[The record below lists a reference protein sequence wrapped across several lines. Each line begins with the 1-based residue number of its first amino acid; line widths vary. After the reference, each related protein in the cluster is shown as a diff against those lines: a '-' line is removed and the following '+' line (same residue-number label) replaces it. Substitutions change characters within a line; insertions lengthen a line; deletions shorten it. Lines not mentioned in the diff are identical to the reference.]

1 MTGSIQRIAGTTKL
15 PFSTAVRVGSMLY
28 LSGQLGIDTATG
40 RLVPGGIEAETDQAL
55 KNIEQVLLSLRSNK
69 QHIIRCEVF
78 LADFEEFA
86 SINRAYANFFDGDD
100 LPARSAV
107 AVSGMAL
114 DARVEIQAI
123 ACTPD

>member
-28 LSGQLGIDTATG
+28 LSGQLGIEATTG
-40 RLVPGGIEAETDQAL
+40 GLVSGGIAAETDQAL

-86 SINRAYANFFDGDD
+86 SMNRAYANFFDGDD

>member
-1 MTGSIQRIAGTTKL
+1 MTGSIQRIAGTIKL

-28 LSGQLGIDTATG
+28 LSGQLGIDAATG

-86 SINRAYANFFDGDD
+86 AMNKAYANFFDGDD

-107 AVSGMAL
+107 AVNGMAL

-123 ACTPD
+123 ACTPN

>member
-28 LSGQLGIDTATG
+28 LSGQLGIDATTG

-78 LADFEEFA
+78 LADFGEFTA
-86 SINRAYANFFDGDD
+86 MNKAYANFFDGDD

>member
-1 MTGSIQRIAGTTKL
+1 MTGSIQRIAGTIKL

-28 LSGQLGIDTATG
+28 LSGQLGIDAATG

-86 SINRAYANFFDGDD
+86 AMNKAYANFFDGDD

-107 AVSGMAL
+107 AVNGMAL

>member
-28 LSGQLGIDTATG
+28 LSGQLGIDATTG

-78 LADFEEFA
+78 LADFGEFTTM
-86 SINRAYANFFDGDD
+86 NKAYANFFDGDD